1 MGSKRQVVGF
11 TWGKT
16 RPSIFA
22 STRTKLSSVS
32 SGKSNAGDPLRLTSC
47 NDKSLD
53 LVALTLF
60 VKWSAKSSHAALDS
74 GTEDLLKSL
83 FIIGVIVL
91 KRNFGLFL
99 FSVMR
104 FAKYSVLARLIELL

>member
-60 VKWSAKSSHAALDS
+60 VEWSAKSSHAALDS
-74 GTEDLLKSL
+74 GTEDLLFL
-83 FIIGVIVL
+83 FIIRVIVL

-104 FAKYSVLARLIELL
+104 FEKYSVLARLIELL

>member
-1 MGSKRQVVGF
+1 MGKNSTKHLCINQD
-11 TWGKT
+11 KT
-16 RPSIFA
+16 LQCF
-22 STRTKLSSVS
+22 

-83 FIIGVIVL
+83 FIIRVIVL

-99 FSVMR
+99 FSVMS
-104 FAKYSVLARLIELL
+104 FEKYSVLARLIELL

>member
-16 RPSIFA
+16 QPSIFA

-60 VKWSAKSSHAALDS
+60 MKWSAKSSHAALDS

-83 FIIGVIVL
+83 FIIRVIVL
-91 KRNFGLFL
+91 KINFGLFL

-104 FAKYSVLARLIELL
+104 FEKYSVLARLIELL